1 MNFSTAEKID
11 SVIDSMKQGEL
22 TRSSTRAMLNE
33 FFNGKVL
40 WTDEEAEA
48 NHILV
53 RFNDKQGSVLLHN
66 ARAQYENAFMK
77 QAQFF
82 KVSIPDAPEKNQRD
96 WETTITRLIN
106 KPIVNSN
113 SFFHTQDSVFGGVCL
128 HGMGAKMWG
137 DEFSWKPV
145 GKFVQDFLIPTD
157 TEITMENLQYFA
169 VCRKMRPGE
178 LFKYTFFRKPE
189 NIDKG
194 WNLPAVRKILDN
206 YQELNQNPENYDWS
220 DTPEQMAELYKQNM
234 TFYDSDSAPVI
245 WFWDFYYREEESKNP
260 GWYRKMMLDR
270 DTVIPGVNDSGDTAQ
285 IIYNGKKPFSADLG
299 SIIHFQFGDGNNVPP
314 FMYHSIRSLAF
325 LTYELLW
332 TMNRLRC
339 QWTQHVFEQM
349 LTIFRVTD
357 PADRSRLEQVV
368 FDAPWGIIPEG
379 LNFVTAAERYGVDA
393 NLVAGLKDEYA
404 TLVGNSTSAYTQS
417 PANVMK
423 NERQTKFEMQ
433 ALMMQVSQLMQS
445 LLSRAYRLETFSYRE
460 IARRFT
466 LEKSTDFEVKKFQ
479 AKCMEAKIPRK
490 WLDIERWDIEI
501 EQTLGGGNRAME
513 VAQADTLMGKVNLFD
528 PHAQAEIKHDWALAV
543 TNNAKKARRIAP
555 PDALPNVSDATKQA
569 EVDFNTCMNGVPPEM
584 REGLNHI
591 EQITRL
597 LKSMGAVIGNIQKSG
612 GVGTP
617 AQVQGLQLAAAV
629 TEQHIQILGQD
640 PEEKQNVKKFSDL
653 LGKLMNFV
661 KAFQQRQQEAAKKAQ
676 QQNGGGE
683 NGELAKD
690 LIAAKTKSK
699 ISEATARQKMQH
711 KNVSFA
717 HEQKRK
723 DVATKA
729 EIRRQN
735 AQAVAESFRSGLEG
749 SRKAYEKLN
758 ASSKE

>member
-1 MNFSTAEKID
+1 MNFSTADKID

-22 TRSSTRAMLNE
+22 TRSSSRALLNE
-33 FFNGKVL
+33 FFNGKAL
-40 WTDEEAEA
+40 WTEAEAEA

-53 RFNDKQGSVLLHN
+53 TFNDKQGSVLLHN
-66 ARAQYENAFMK
+66 ARAQYESAFMK

-96 WETTITRLIN
+96 WEQTITRLIN

-113 SFFHTQDSVFGGVCL
+113 PFFHTQDSVFGGVCL
-128 HGMGAKMWG
+128 HGMGGKMWP
-137 DEFSWKPV
+137 DKYSWKPA
-145 GKFVQDFLIPTD
+145 GKFVQDILIPTD

-169 VCRKMRPGE
+169 VRRKMRPGE
-178 LFKYTFFRKPE
+178 LFKYTFFRKKE
-189 NIDKG
+189 NIDRG

-206 YQELNQNPENYDWS
+206 YKDINQNPQNYDWS

-234 TFYDSDSAPVI
+234 SFYDSDSAPVI
-245 WFWDFYYREEESKNP
+245 WFWDFYYREEESEEP
-260 GWYRKMMLDR
+260 GWYRKLMLDR
-270 DTVIPGVNDSGDTAQ
+270 DTVISGVNDDGDTTQ
-285 IIYNGKKPFSADLG
+285 IIYDGRKPFAADLG
-299 SIIHFQFGDGNNVPP
+299 EIIHFQFGDGNNVPP

-349 LTIFRVTD
+349 LTIFRIAD
-357 PADRSRLEQVV
+357 PADKSRLEQVV

-379 LNFVTAAERYGVDA
+379 LNFVTAQERFTVDP

-445 LLSRAYRLETFSYRE
+445 LLSRAYRQETFSYRE

-466 LEKSTDFEVKKFQ
+466 LEKTTDFECKKFQ
-479 AKCMEAKIPRK
+479 QKCLEAKIPRK

-513 VAQADTLMGKVNLFD
+513 VAQADTLMSKVNMFD

-543 TNNAKKARRIAP
+543 TNNPKKARRIAP
-555 PDALPNVSDATKQA
+555 PDAIQNVSDATKQA
-569 EVDFNTCMNGVPPEM
+569 EVDFNTCMNGVMPEM

-597 LKSMGAVIGNIQKSG
+597 LKSMGAVIKNIQQSG

-617 AQVQGLQLAAAV
+617 AQVQGLQLAGAV
-629 TEQHIQILGQD
+629 TEQHIKILAQD
-640 PEEKQNVKKFSDL
+640 PEEAQRVKQFSDL

-676 QQNGGGE
+676 EQNGAGQ
-683 NGELAKD
+683 NGELAKN
-690 LIAAKTKSK
+690 LIEAKTKSK
-699 ISEATARQKMQH
+699 IAEASAAQKLKH
-711 KNVSFA
+711 KDVA
-717 HEQKRK
+717 LAATERRK
-723 DVATKA
+723 DVQTAAQIKRDNAKA
-729 EIRRQN
+729 L
-735 AQAVAESFRSGLEG
+735 AEVHRDAMKPKPSPLGE
-749 SRKAYEKLN
+749 
-758 ASSKE
+758 